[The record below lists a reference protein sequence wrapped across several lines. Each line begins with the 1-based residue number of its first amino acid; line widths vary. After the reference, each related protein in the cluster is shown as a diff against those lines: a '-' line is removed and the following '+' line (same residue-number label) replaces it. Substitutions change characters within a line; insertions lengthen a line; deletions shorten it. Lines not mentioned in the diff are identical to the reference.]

1 MARRLSEPPRG
12 QRGLAVDLGIAGRR
26 AILLASTRGLG
37 RACAESIAREGVHV
51 VVNGRTAADVDTAV
65 ADLRAAHDVE
75 VTGVVGD
82 SSRVDVHDALLA
94 ACPEPDIVLIN
105 GEGPPPT
112 RFARLSGD
120 NLGEAFR
127 QAVVGPVTL
136 LQRVVPGMVE
146 RRFGRIVAV
155 SSAMVKTP
163 KPMMSLSHGPR
174 LGLAGILK
182 ALSKDVVAHNVTI
195 NQLLPERFDTGRQQQ
210 MAELVMTSRGMSYN
224 EARAEQIASIKAG
237 RLGRPDEFGDAFAY
251 LCSAQAG
258 YLSGQSLQLDGGS
271 YEGVF

>member
-1 MARRLSEPPRG
+1 M
-12 QRGLAVDLGIAGRR
+12 DLGISGRR
-26 AILLASTRGLG
+26 AILLASSRGLG

-65 ADLRAAHDVE
+65 VELRDTHDVE

-82 SSRVDVHDALLA
+82 SSTAEVQDALLV
-94 ACPEPDIVLIN
+94 ACPEPDIVLLN

-112 RFARLSGD
+112 PFDRLGA
-120 NLGEAFR
+120 EALDAAFQ
-127 QAVVGPVTL
+127 QAVVGPVRF

-146 RRFGRIVAV
+146 RKFGRIVAV

-163 KPMMSLSHGPR
+163 NPVMSLSHGTR

-182 ALSKDVVAHNVTI
+182 GLSKDVVAHNVTV

-210 MAELVMTSRGMSYN
+210 MAELVVTFKGVSLE
-224 EARAEQIASIKAG
+224 EARAEQVASIKAG

-258 YLSGQSLQLDGGS
+258 YLAGQSLQLDGGS

>member
-1 MARRLSEPPRG
+1 M
-12 QRGLAVDLGIAGRR
+12 DLGIAGRR
-26 AILLASTRGLG
+26 AILLGSSRGLG
-37 RACAESIAREGVHV
+37 RACAESIAREGAHIVI
-51 VVNGRTAADVDTAV
+51 NGRTADDVDAAV
-65 ADLRAAHDVE
+65 AELRASHDVE

-82 SSRVDVHDALLA
+82 SATTEVHDALLE
-94 ACPEPDIVLIN
+94 ACPEPDIVLLN

-112 RFARLSGD
+112 PFAHLDADALDS
-120 NLGEAFR
+120 AFQ
-127 QAVVGPVTL
+127 QAVVGPVGF

-146 RRFGRIVAV
+146 RRFGRIVAI

-163 KPMMSLSHGPR
+163 NPVMSLSHGTR

-182 ALSKDVVAHNVTI
+182 GLSKDVVAHNVTV

-210 MAELVMTSRGMSYN
+210 MAELVMQFKGVSYD

-237 RLGRPDEFGDAFAY
+237 RLGRPEEFGDAFAF

-271 YEGVF
+271 YEGIF

>member
-1 MARRLSEPPRG
+1 M
-12 QRGLAVDLGIAGRR
+12 DLGISGRR
-26 AILLASTRGLG
+26 AILLASSRGLG

-65 ADLRAAHDVE
+65 AELRHAHDVD
-75 VTGVVGD
+75 VDVVGVVGD
-82 SSRVDVHDALLA
+82 SSTQAVHDALLD
-94 ACPEPDIVLIN
+94 ACPEPDIVLLN

-112 RFARLSGD
+112 PFSRLGA
-120 NLGEAFR
+120 EALDAAFQ
-127 QAVVGPVTL
+127 QAVVGPVSL

-146 RRFGRIVAV
+146 REFGRIVAV

-163 KPMMSLSHGPR
+163 NPLMSLSHGTR

-182 ALSKDVVAHNVTI
+182 GLSKDVVAHNVTV
-195 NQLLPERFDTGRQQQ
+195 NQLLPERFDTGRQHQ
-210 MAELVMTSRGMSYN
+210 MAELVMKFKGVSYD
-224 EARAEQIASIKAG
+224 EARAEQVASIKAG

-258 YLSGQSLQLDGGS
+258 YLSGQNLQLDGGS

>member
-1 MARRLSEPPRG
+1 M
-12 QRGLAVDLGIAGRR
+12 QLGIAGRH
-26 AILLASTRGLG
+26 AVLLASSRGLG
-37 RACAESIAREGVHV
+37 RACAESIAREGVRV

-65 ADLRAAHDVE
+65 AELRAAYDVE

-82 SSRVDVHDALLA
+82 SSTADVHDALLE
-94 ACPEPDIVLIN
+94 ACPEPDIVLLN

-112 RFARLSGD
+112 PFSHLTD
-120 NLGEAFR
+120 EQLGAAFR
-127 QAVVGPVTL
+127 QAVVGPVAF

-146 RRFGRIVAV
+146 RGFGRIVAV

-163 KPMMSLSHGPR
+163 NPAMSLSHGTR

-182 ALSKDVVAHNVTI
+182 GLSKEVVAHNVTV

-210 MAELVMTSRGMSYN
+210 MAELVMKFKGISYD
-224 EARAEQIASIKAG
+224 EARGEQIASIKAG
-237 RLGRPDEFGDAFAY
+237 RLGRPEEFGDAFAF

>member
-1 MARRLSEPPRG
+1 
-12 QRGLAVDLGIAGRR
+12 
-26 AILLASTRGLG
+26 
-37 RACAESIAREGVHV
+37 VHV

-65 ADLRAAHDVE
+65 AELRAAFDVE

-82 SSRVDVHDALLA
+82 SSTSEVHDALLDV
-94 ACPEPDIVLIN
+94 CPEPDIVLLN
-105 GEGPPPT
+105 GEGPSPT
-112 RFARLSGD
+112 PFNRLSD
-120 NLGEAFR
+120 VQLDAAFH
-127 QAVVGPVTL
+127 QAVVGPVHF

-146 RRFGRIVAV
+146 RHFGRIVAV

-163 KPMMSLSHGPR
+163 NPAMSLSHGTR

-182 ALSKDVVAHNVTI
+182 GLSKEVVAHNVTV

-210 MAELVMTSRGMSYN
+210 MAELVMTFRGLTYE

-237 RLGRPDEFGDAFAY
+237 RLGRPEEFGDAFAY

>member
-1 MARRLSEPPRG
+1 M
-12 QRGLAVDLGIAGRR
+12 DLGLAGRR
-26 AILLASTRGLG
+26 AILLASSRGLG

-51 VVNGRTAADVDTAV
+51 IVNGRTAADVDAAV
-65 ADLRAAHDVE
+65 DEMRAAYDVE
-75 VTGVVGD
+75 VHGVVGD
-82 SSRVDVHDALLA
+82 SSTSDVHDALLE
-94 ACPEPDIVLIN
+94 ACPEPDIVLLN
-105 GEGPPPT
+105 GEGPSPT
-112 RFARLSGD
+112 PFSQLSSDRLD
-120 NLGEAFR
+120 AAFQ
-127 QAVVGPVTL
+127 QAVVGPVEF

-146 RRFGRIVAV
+146 RGFGRIVAV

-163 KPMMSLSHGPR
+163 NPVMSLSHGTR

-182 ALSKDVVAHNVTI
+182 GLSKEVVAHNVTV

-210 MAELVMTSRGMSYN
+210 MAELAMEFKGVTYD
-224 EARAEQIASIKAG
+224 EARAEQVASIKAG
-237 RLGRPDEFGDAFAY
+237 RLGRPEEFGDAFAF

>member
-1 MARRLSEPPRG
+1 M
-12 QRGLAVDLGIAGRR
+12 DLGIAGRR
-26 AILLASTRGLG
+26 AILLGSSRGLG

-51 VVNGRTAADVDTAV
+51 VVNGRTAADVDAAV
-65 ADLRAAHDVE
+65 AELQAGYDVE

-82 SSRVDVHDALLA
+82 SSTSEVHDALLA
-94 ACPEPDIVLIN
+94 ACPDPDIVLLN

-112 RFARLSGD
+112 PFARLSPGALD
-120 NLGEAFR
+120 AAFR
-127 QAVVGPVTL
+127 QAVVGPVGL
-136 LQRVVPGMVE
+136 LQCVVPGMVE

-163 KPMMSLSHGPR
+163 NPMMSLSHGTR

-182 ALSKDVVAHNVTI
+182 GLSKDVVAHNVTV
-195 NQLLPERFDTGRQQQ
+195 NQLLPERFDTGRQHQ
-210 MAELVMTSRGMSYN
+210 MAELVMKLRGVSYD
-224 EARAEQIASIKAG
+224 EARAEQVASIKAG
-237 RLGRPDEFGDAFAY
+237 RLGRPDEFGDAFAF

-271 YEGVF
+271 YEGIF

>member
-1 MARRLSEPPRG
+1 M
-12 QRGLAVDLGIAGRR
+12 DLGIAGRR
-26 AILLASTRGLG
+26 SILLASSRGLG

-51 VVNGRTAADVDTAV
+51 VVNGRTVADVDNAV
-65 ADLRAAHDVE
+65 AALRAAHDVE
-75 VTGVVGD
+75 VSGVVGD
-82 SSRVDVHDALLA
+82 SSTVEVHDALLD

-112 RFARLSGD
+112 PFTRLSGD
-120 NLGEAFR
+120 NLDEAFQ
-127 QAVVGPVTL
+127 QAVVGPVQF

-163 KPMMSLSHGPR
+163 NPVMSLSHGTR

-182 ALSKDVVAHNVTI
+182 GLSKDVAAHNVTV

-210 MAELVMTSRGMSYN
+210 MAELVMKLRGVSYD

-237 RLGRPDEFGDAFAY
+237 RLGRPEEFGDAFAY

>member
-1 MARRLSEPPRG
+1 M
-12 QRGLAVDLGIAGRR
+12 DLGIAGRH
-26 AILLASTRGLG
+26 AVLLASSRGLG

-51 VVNGRTAADVDTAV
+51 VVNGRTAADVDAAV
-65 ADLRAAHDVE
+65 AELREAHGVDVH
-75 VTGVVGD
+75 GVVGD
-82 SSRVDVHDALLA
+82 SSTSAVHDALLEV
-94 ACPEPDIVLIN
+94 CPEPDIVLLN

-112 RFARLSGD
+112 PFARLGDD
-120 NLGEAFR
+120 NLGAAFR
-127 QAVVGPVTL
+127 QAVVGPVQF

-163 KPMMSLSHGPR
+163 NPVMSLSHGTR

-182 ALSKDVVAHNVTI
+182 GLSTDVVAHNVTV

-210 MAELVMTSRGMSYN
+210 MAELVMKFRGVSYD

-237 RLGRPDEFGDAFAY
+237 RLGRPEEFGDAFAF

-258 YLSGQSLQLDGGS
+258 YLSGQSIQLDGGS
-271 YEGVF
+271 YEGIF

>member
-1 MARRLSEPPRG
+1 M
-12 QRGLAVDLGIAGRR
+12 
-26 AILLASTRGLG
+26 
-37 RACAESIAREGVHV
+37 
-51 VVNGRTAADVDTAV
+51 VNGRTAADVDTAV
-65 ADLRAAHDVE
+65 AELRAAYDVD
-75 VTGVVGD
+75 VSGVVGD
-82 SSRVDVHDALLA
+82 SSTSEVHDALLD
-94 ACPEPDIVLIN
+94 ACPEPDIVLLN
-105 GEGPPPT
+105 GEGPSPT
-112 RFARLSGD
+112 PFDRLAA
-120 NLGEAFR
+120 EALDAAFQ
-127 QAVVGPVTL
+127 QAVVGPVSF

-163 KPMMSLSHGPR
+163 SPVMSLSHGTR

-182 ALSKDVVAHNVTI
+182 GLSKDVVAHNVTV

-210 MAELVMTSRGMSYN
+210 MAELVVKFKGVSYE
-224 EARAEQIASIKAG
+224 EARAEQVASIKAG

>member
-1 MARRLSEPPRG
+1 M
-12 QRGLAVDLGIAGRR
+12 DLGIAGRR
-26 AILLASTRGLG
+26 AILLGSSRGLG
-37 RACAESIAREGVHV
+37 RACAESVAREGVHV
-51 VVNGRTAADVDTAV
+51 VINGRTAADVDAAV
-65 ADLRAAHDVE
+65 AEMQATHDVD

-82 SSRVDVHDALLA
+82 STAAETHDALLA

-105 GEGPPPT
+105 GEGPLPT
-112 RFARLSGD
+112 PFKRLD
-120 NLGEAFR
+120 ADALDAAFQ
-127 QAVVGPVTL
+127 QAVVGPVGF

-146 RRFGRIVAV
+146 RQFGRIVAV

-163 KPMMSLSHGPR
+163 NPVMSLSHGTR

-182 ALSKDVVAHNVTI
+182 GLSKDVVAHNVTV

-210 MAELVMTSRGMSYN
+210 MANIVMKLKDISYD

-237 RLGRPDEFGDAFAY
+237 RLGRPDEFGDAFAF

-271 YEGVF
+271 YEGIF

>member
-1 MARRLSEPPRG
+1 M
-12 QRGLAVDLGIAGRR
+12 DLGIAGRR
-26 AILLASTRGLG
+26 AVLLASSRGLG

-51 VVNGRTAADVDTAV
+51 VVNGRTAADVDAAV
-65 ADLRAAHDVE
+65 ADLRARYDVE
-75 VTGVVGD
+75 VHGVVGD
-82 SSRVDVHDALLA
+82 SSTGEVRDALLE
-94 ACPEPDIVLIN
+94 ACPAPDIVLLN
-105 GEGPPPT
+105 GEGPSPT
-112 RFARLSGD
+112 PFSQLSSDG
-120 NLGEAFR
+120 LGAAFQ
-127 QAVVGPVTL
+127 QAVVGPVEF

-146 RRFGRIVAV
+146 RRFGRVVAV

-163 KPMMSLSHGPR
+163 NPMMSLSHGTR

-182 ALSKDVVAHNVTI
+182 GLSKEVVAHNVTV

-210 MAELVMTSRGMSYN
+210 MAELVMKFKGVTYD
-224 EARAEQIASIKAG
+224 EARAEQVASIKAG

-251 LCSAQAG
+251 MCSAQAG

>member
-1 MARRLSEPPRG
+1 M
-12 QRGLAVDLGIAGRR
+12 DLGISGRR
-26 AILLASTRGLG
+26 AILLASSRGLG

-51 VVNGRTAADVDTAV
+51 VVNGRKAADVDTAV
-65 ADLRAAHDVE
+65 AELRDAHDVD
-75 VTGVVGD
+75 VVGVVGD
-82 SSRVDVHDALLA
+82 SSTQAVHDALLD
-94 ACPEPDIVLIN
+94 ACPEPDIVLLN

-112 RFARLSGD
+112 PFSRLGAD
-120 NLGEAFR
+120 ALDAAFQ
-127 QAVVGPVTL
+127 QAVVGPVSL

-146 RRFGRIVAV
+146 RHFGRIVAV

-163 KPMMSLSHGPR
+163 NPMMSLSHGTR

-182 ALSKDVVAHNVTI
+182 GLSNDVVAHNVTV

-210 MAELVMTSRGMSYN
+210 MAELVMKFKGVTYD

-258 YLSGQSLQLDGGS
+258 YVSGQSLQLDGGS
-271 YEGVF
+271 YEGIF